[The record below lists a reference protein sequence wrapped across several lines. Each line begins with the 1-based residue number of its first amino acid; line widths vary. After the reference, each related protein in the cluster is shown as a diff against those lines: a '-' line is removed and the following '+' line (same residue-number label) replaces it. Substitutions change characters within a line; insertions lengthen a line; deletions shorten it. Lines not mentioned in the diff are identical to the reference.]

1 MSAKKTVFLRSS
13 LLALSALL
21 PVAALLSAGPLLAQD
36 ESLPMPPVFLKAME
50 PMVERPA
57 ASDRVVLTRHQGT
70 FGGRKLGYDAIVTET
85 PVANAKGETAAVVVT
100 YAYVARNAAHAKHT
114 GARAKRPVLFFF
126 NGGPGASSSPLH
138 LNAFGPRRIV
148 GKGDAARL
156 DDNPHSLLDVADL
169 VFIDPPGTGAS
180 MPVKGADAT
189 SLFSVSGDAAAVADV
204 VQRWRRANGRTDAP
218 FAIVGESYGTA
229 RALAMLDAESKAKLP
244 LPDGVALFS
253 LSLGDNDGP
262 VISDVSLLPTL
273 AAVAWYHQAVDRKG
287 KSVAE
292 HFAEARAFAENDYAR
307 ALIAGASLPEA
318 DRAKI
323 AARISELIGIPAA
336 TLEKDGLQLDRQS
349 FMLGLLSAKGLRTG
363 QLDGRA
369 TRAIAKSNM
378 HPPFDDPSMTLG
390 GETGHLIADYIGK
403 DLGYPLPSAY
413 RTLNLGINFKWD
425 WGRGEVYRTVRFAPF
440 LARAMADK
448 PDMKLMTV
456 GGYYDITTP
465 VAAGQF
471 ALDHAGIGPDRRTS
485 KTYAAGHSV
494 FEDEGE
500 LMRFAADMRAWAGT
514 LGR

>member
-1 MSAKKTVFLRSS
+1 MSAKKTVFVRSS
-13 LLALSALL
+13 LLALAALL
-21 PVAALLSAGPLLAQD
+21 PSAPLLAQD
-36 ESLPMPPVFLKAME
+36 DSLPMPPVFLKAME
-50 PMVERPA
+50 PMVEREA
-57 ASDRVVLTRHQGT
+57 ASDRVVPTRHSGT
-70 FGGRKLGYDAIVTET
+70 FGGRKLAYDAIVTET
-85 PVANAKGETAAVVVT
+85 PVAGAKGRTAAVVVT
-100 YAYVARNAAHAKHT
+100 YAYVARGVNGGN
-114 GARAKRPVLFFF
+114 GARRPVLFFF

-138 LNAFGPRRIV
+138 MNAFGPRRIV

-156 DDNPHSLLDVADL
+156 ENNPHSLLDVADL

-180 MPVKGADAT
+180 MPIKGADAA

-204 VQRWRRANGRTDAP
+204 VERWRRANDRGDAP
-218 FAIVGESYGTA
+218 FALVGESYGTA
-229 RALAMLDAESKAKLP
+229 RAAAMLDAEGKAGLP

-273 AAVAWYHQAVDRKG
+273 AAVAWYHEAIDRKG
-287 KSVAE
+287 KSVDQ
-292 HFAEARAFAENDYAR
+292 HFAEARAFAGNDYAR
-307 ALIAGASLPEA
+307 ALIAGASLPETE
-318 DRAKI
+318 RARV
-323 AARISELIGIPAA
+323 AARMSELIGLPAA
-336 TLEKDGLQLDRQS
+336 GLEKDGLQLDRQA

-369 TRAIAKSNM
+369 TRAIAEANM

-390 GETGHLIADYIGK
+390 AETGHLIADYIGK
-403 DLGYPLPSAY
+403 DLGYALPSAS

-440 LARAMADK
+440 LAKAMADK
-448 PDMKLMTV
+448 PGMKLMTV
-456 GGYYDITTP
+456 GGIYDITTP

-500 LMRFAADMRAWAGT
+500 LARFAADMRVWART
-514 LGR
+514 LGD

>member
-1 MSAKKTVFLRSS
+1 MSAKKTVFVRSS
-13 LLALSALL
+13 LLALAGLL
-21 PVAALLSAGPLLAQD
+21 PSAALLSSAPLLAQD
-36 ESLPMPPVFLKAME
+36 DSLPMPPVFLKAME
-50 PMVERPA
+50 PMVERAA
-57 ASDRVVLTRHQGT
+57 ASDKVVLTRHSGT
-70 FGGRKLGYDAIVTET
+70 FGGRKLSYDAIVTES
-85 PVANAKGETAAVVVT
+85 PVANAKGQTAAVVVT
-100 YAYVARNAAHAKHT
+100 YAYVARGST
-114 GARAKRPVLFFF
+114 GARRPVLFFF

-138 LNAFGPRRIV
+138 MNAFGPRRIV
-148 GKGDAARL
+148 GKGDTARL
-156 DDNPHSLLDVADL
+156 ENNPNSLLDVADL

-180 MPVKGADAT
+180 MPVKGADAS

-204 VQRWRRANGRTDAP
+204 VQRWRQANGRTDGP
-218 FAIVGESYGTA
+218 FALVGESYGTA
-229 RALAMLDAESKAKLP
+229 RALAMLDAEGKAKLP

-287 KSVAE
+287 KSVE
-292 HFAEARAFAENDYAR
+292 QHFAEARAFAENDYAR
-307 ALIAGASLPEA
+307 ALIAGASLPGGE
-318 DRAKI
+318 RAKV
-323 AARISELIGIPAA
+323 AARMSELIGLPAA
-336 TLEKDGLQLDRQS
+336 GLEKDGLQLDRQS

-369 TRAIAKSNM
+369 TRATAESNM

-390 GETGHLIADYIGK
+390 AETGHLIADYIGK
-403 DLGYPLPSAY
+403 DLGYALPSAY

-440 LARAMADK
+440 LSKALAEK
-448 PDMKLMTV
+448 PGMKLMTV

-500 LMRFAADMRAWAGT
+500 LARFAADMRDWAGK
-514 LGR
+514 LGQ

>member
-1 MSAKKTVFLRSS
+1 MSAKKTVFMRSS
-13 LLALSALL
+13 LLALAPVLATLL
-21 PVAALLSAGPLLAQD
+21 PATPLLAQD

-50 PMVERPA
+50 PMVERA
-57 ASDRVVLTRHQGT
+57 AVSRKVVVTRHKGE
-70 FGGRKLGYDAIVTET
+70 FGGRKLAYDAIVSET
-85 PVANAKGETAAVVVT
+85 PVQNAKGEAAAVVVT
-100 YAYVARNAAHAKHT
+100 YAYVARDA
-114 GARAKRPVLFFF
+114 GSARRPVLFVF

-138 LNAFGPRRIV
+138 MNAFGPRRIV
-148 GKGDAARL
+148 GKGEGAHMEN
-156 DDNPHSLLDVADL
+156 NPHSLLDVADL

-189 SLFSVSGDAAAVADV
+189 SLFSVSGDAAAVAQV
-204 VQRWRRANGRTDAP
+204 VQTWRQANGRTEAP
-218 FAIVGESYGTA
+218 FALVGESYGTA

-273 AAVAWYHQAVDRKG
+273 AAVAWYHQAINRKG
-287 KSVAE
+287 TTVE
-292 HFAEARAFAENDYAR
+292 QHFAAARAFAENDYAR

-318 DRAKI
+318 ERAKV
-323 AARISELIGIPAA
+323 AARISALIGLPAS
-336 TLEKDGLQLDRQS
+336 TLEKDGLQLDRQA

-363 QLDGRA
+363 QLDGRV
-369 TRAIAKSNM
+369 TRAVAESNM

-390 GETGHLIADYIGK
+390 AETGHLIADYIGK
-403 DLGYPLPSAY
+403 DLGYALPSAY

-440 LARAMADK
+440 LAKALVDK
-448 PDMKLMTV
+448 PGMKLMTV

-471 ALDHAGIGPDRRTS
+471 ALDHAGIGPEHRTS

-500 LMRFAADMRAWAGT
+500 LTRFATDMRAWAKT
-514 LGR
+514 L